1 MTATYTALG
10 DTEVVFKLDDWE
22 IQAIDRGVYA
32 FIKTNSIIVHKCSQA
47 NSTGNWRNQQLVIV
61 EPHQLSHVCAYCGNR
76 APDEIQALWQ
86 LQNMEH
92 I

>member
-1 MTATYTALG
+1 MTATYT
-10 DTEVVFKLDDWE
+10 DDMEVIFRLDDWE
-22 IQAIDRGVYA
+22 IQTVDVGIYA
-32 FIKTNSIIVHKCSQA
+32 FIKINSIIVHKCSQA
-47 NSTGNWRNQQLVIV
+47 PSTRNWRTQQLVIV
-61 EPHQLSHVCAYCGNR
+61 QKHQLSHRCVCCGKR